1 MLPAIVLLVAIS
13 VSQFNNLVSDL
24 LSKYA
29 AQARISGYRIL
40 RRFVVFFIAWHLLI
54 ITPLDRLAS
63 PF

>member
-29 AQARISGYRIL
+29 AQVRISSYRFIRIL
-40 RRFVVFFIAWHLLI
+40 VVFFIAWPFLI
-54 ITPLDRLAS
+54 ITPLNCLIR